1 MSDDNNRSSS
11 ETAYRAVVE
20 YQEAGKRA
28 ERLKGWSPDTSNTQ
42 STPLVVWGAMLGLL
56 IGAFSG
62 GSHGFLVSLV
72 VMALWM
78 AIGAGLA
85 WGAGK
90 TFRLCMRMLGF
101 VFRTAKKVVKGQP
114 LEPPV

>member
-1 MSDDNNRSSS
+1 MARF
-11 ETAYRAVVE
+11 EGERFTRFLRIVGWATAAFLLALPAIAMQLTDEVRWTA
-20 YQEAGKRA
+20 
-28 ERLKGWSPDTSNTQ
+28 LDF
-42 STPLVVWGAMLGLL
+42 VVWGAMLGLV

-62 GSHGFLVSLV
+62 GTHGFFVSLGI
-72 VMALWM
+72 MALWM

-90 TFRLCMRMLGF
+90 TFRLCIRMLVF
-101 VFRTAKKVVKGQP
+101 VFKTAKKVVKGQP